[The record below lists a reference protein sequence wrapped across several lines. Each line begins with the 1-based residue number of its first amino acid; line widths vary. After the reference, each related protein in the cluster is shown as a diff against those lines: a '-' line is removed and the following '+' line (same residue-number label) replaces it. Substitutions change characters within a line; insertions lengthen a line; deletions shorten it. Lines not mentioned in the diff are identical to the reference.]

1 MAFSFGGSNNGL
13 RGRRRFGASNGALS
27 EINVVPLVDVVLV
40 LLIIFMLTAQA
51 MEFGLEIK
59 VPEVIQVKDT
69 SEDLPVINITRDGK
83 IMLGDK
89 PVGIHA
95 MADEIA
101 RRHKGAK
108 AVYVRADRETVYDP
122 IAQVV
127 STLSAAK
134 YDVKLVTKPLESKR

>member
-1 MAFSFGGSNNGL
+1 MAFSFSGSNGGM
-13 RGRRRFGASNGALS
+13 RGRRFGGSASTLS

-51 MEFGLEIK
+51 MDFGLEIK

-69 SEDLPVINITRDGK
+69 TQNLPVINITRDAK
-83 IMLGDK
+83 ILLGDT
-89 PVGIHA
+89 PVGIHS

-101 RRHKGAK
+101 RRYKGAK
-108 AVYVRADRETVYDP
+108 AVYVRADKETVYDP

-127 STLSAAK
+127 STLNVAK
-134 YDVKLVTKPLESKR
+134 YDVMLVTKPLESKR

>member
-1 MAFSFGGSNNGL
+1 MAFSLSGSNGGMRGRRFGGS
-13 RGRRRFGASNGALS
+13 ASTLS

-51 MEFGLEIK
+51 MDFGLEIK
-59 VPEVIQVKDT
+59 VPEVIQVKET
-69 SEDLPVINITRDGK
+69 AENLPVINITRDAK
-83 IMLGDK
+83 IFLGDK

-95 MADEIA
+95 IADEIA
-101 RRHKGAK
+101 RRYKGAK
-108 AVYVRADRETVYDP
+108 AVYVRADSQTVWDP

-127 STLSAAK
+127 STLDVAK